1 MSAMTSLLDSVA
13 PAEQQAVEVGA
24 ASTEQRTAEVLAA
37 LNRLRSDE
45 VIALDDVL
53 YVADG
58 CVTYVSFGPVASVP
72 PPVLALTVNRP
83 YALAVEV
90 ERPTRHSEGRLL
102 SCRIPSGGFVLSV
115 RDSRLVHEYTCG
127 GAMYTVRSDREVPT
141 GSSTLRYVFTP
152 TGHLQGSGAL
162 YINDRRVGARA
173 IPHTWP
179 CVTASEDHGSGQARG
194 TSPRTRAQEELSFTG
209 TIKTVM
215 FVGVLRGADAPTGT
229 SPG

>member
-1 MSAMTSLLDSVA
+1 MSAMTALLDSVA

-37 LNRLRSDE
+37 LNRLWSDE

-90 ERPTRHSEGRLL
+90 ERPTRHAGQPAGPRVHLW
-102 SCRIPSGGFVLSV
+102 RGHVHGQV
-115 RDSRLVHEYTCG
+115 R
-127 GAMYTVRSDREVPT
+127 P
-141 GSSTLRYVFTP
+141 
-152 TGHLQGSGAL
+152 
-162 YINDRRVGARA
+162 
-173 IPHTWP
+173 
-179 CVTASEDHGSGQARG
+179 
-194 TSPRTRAQEELSFTG
+194 
-209 TIKTVM
+209 
-215 FVGVLRGADAPTGT
+215 RGADGLIDAALCVHPDGAPTGEWRALH
-229 SPG
+229 